1 MCYIYQQKNFNVMLK
16 INGKVITDVVYKG
29 KRIQHIMVGEK
40 KYYDIYDG
48 KIIGNALKA
57 DSIKINGK
65 AYNYGAGYFEIN
77 VGELDSSYLGELFKR
92 KGISTISHFGIDTR
106 RVTDMQQMFYGCE
119 SLTNL
124 NLQGLDTSK
133 VKNMERMFN
142 ITTHLTTLNL
152 GDKFDTS
159 NVTNMRFMFWI
170 CGLTTLNLGDKFNTS
185 NATNMNNMFR
195 ECTSLSTLNLGDK
208 FDTSRVTDMQQM
220 FYECSA
226 LKSLDI
232 SNFNTQSVTYM
243 TNMFSNC
250 SALSTLN
257 LGDNF
262 DAGKVI
268 NVTSM
273 FWNCPSLKT
282 ITGCIKNL
290 SISLNFSA
298 SPLDH
303 DSAIRIINGL
313 ATVTTAQ
320 ALALNNTTKA
330 TLSDTEKAI
339 LINKGWTLA

>member
-1 MCYIYQQKNFNVMLK
+1 MCYIYQQKNFNIMLK

-29 KRIQHIMVGEK
+29 KRIQRIMVGEK

-77 VGELDSSYLGELFKR
+77 VGELDSSYLGELFIR

-106 RVTDMQQMFYGCE
+106 RVTDMQQMFYGCN

-133 VKNMERMFN
+133 VTNMYRMFN
-142 ITTHLTTLNL
+142 ETTHLTTLNL

-159 NVTNMRFMFWI
+159 NVTNMQFMFWN
-170 CGLTTLNLGDKFNTS
+170 CALSTLYLGDKFNTS
-185 NATNMNNMFR
+185 NVTTMESMF
-195 ECTSLSTLNLGDK
+195 N
-208 FDTSRVTDMQQM
+208 Q
-220 FYECSA
+220 
-226 LKSLDI
+226 
-232 SNFNTQSVTYM
+232 
-243 TNMFSNC
+243 C
-250 SALSTLN
+250 SALSTLD
-257 LGDNF
+257 LGDKF
-262 DAGKVI
+262 DAGKLI
-268 NVTSM
+268 NVNGI
-273 FWNCPSLKT
+273 FNNCYSLKT

-290 SISLNFSA
+290 SISLNLSS

-303 DSAIRIINGL
+303 DSAMRIINGL

-320 ALALNNTTKA
+320 TLTLNNTTKT
-330 TLSDTEKAI
+330 TLSNTEKAI